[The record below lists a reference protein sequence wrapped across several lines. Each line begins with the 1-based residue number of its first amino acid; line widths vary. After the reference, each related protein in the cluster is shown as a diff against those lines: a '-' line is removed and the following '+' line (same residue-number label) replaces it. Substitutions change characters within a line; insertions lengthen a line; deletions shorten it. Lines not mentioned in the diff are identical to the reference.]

1 MTCPLDLAI
10 KWLDGTE
17 NSKKKKKKKKE
28 EEEKRSNQIDV
39 GFVEVVIGSILGPKK
54 RELLD
59 KKVEIVSKDY

>member
-1 MTCPLDLAI
+1 MEQRI
-10 KWLDGTE
+10 R
-17 NSKKKKKKKKE
+17 KKKKKKE
-28 EEEKRSNQIDV
+28 EEGGRGNQIDV

>member
-1 MTCPLDLAI
+1 MEQRI
-10 KWLDGTE
+10 R
-17 NSKKKKKKKKE
+17 KKKKKKKE